1 MKPANKHLARRQPLT
16 RQFVVQWKTLFSFLA
31 VVITIAASLS
41 ATAKSDRI
49 AQEKAFTTQAAQTVA
64 PVNKKQ

>member
-1 MKPANKHLARRQPLT
+1 MKPANKHLVHNQPLT

-49 AQEKAFTTQAAQTVA
+49 AQEKAFTA
-64 PVNKKQ
+64 